1 MQGKQASI
9 SLKRD
14 SALVDSLYTGVE
26 NKKIIIELRSLYCTP
41 TIPLEIIVTTP
52 QITEFTLAEKSNTV
66 VTDFKNKQKLKIQ
79 VNSNSSVAL
88 NKLEGLN
95 VLDISLQEGAHIISH
110 KEIKG
115 VALLKVNIKGNGSF
129 NSYPIKAQNL
139 EITI

>member
-52 QITEFTLAEKSNTV
+52 QITEFTLAEKAILWSPT
-66 VTDFKNKQKLKIQ
+66 LKT
-79 VNSNSSVAL
+79 NRS
-88 NKLEGLN
+88 
-95 VLDISLQEGAHIISH
+95 
-110 KEIKG
+110 
-115 VALLKVNIKGNGSF
+115 
-129 NSYPIKAQNL
+129 
-139 EITI
+139 